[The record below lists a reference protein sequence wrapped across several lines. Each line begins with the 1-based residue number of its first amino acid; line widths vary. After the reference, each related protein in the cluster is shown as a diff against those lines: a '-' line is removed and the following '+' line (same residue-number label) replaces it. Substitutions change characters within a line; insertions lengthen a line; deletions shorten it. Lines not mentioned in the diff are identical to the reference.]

1 MNTLGN
7 VATHVKNYVD
17 DFELKGSKRDEKTR
31 STWAG
36 VYIGLCAAGH
46 EDAEWVGRVGVF
58 LIATRGYS
66 ELDSIIRKA
75 TEAEAA

>member
-17 DFELKGSKRDEKTR
+17 QFELKGSKRDEKTIT
-31 STWAG
+31 TWAG
-36 VYIGLCAAGH
+36 VYLGLCTAGH
-46 EDAEWVGRVGVF
+46 EDSEWIGRVGALLV
-58 LIATRGYS
+58 ATRGYS
-66 ELDSIIRKA
+66 ELDNIIRKA